1 MGNLTKHFSVEEFN
15 CRCGCTM
22 PANVLENVKELAE
35 ELQVLRH
42 IVESPMTINS
52 AYRCPSH
59 NKAVGGARRSQHLLG
74 TASDLVVSG
83 KSPSSLHELI
93 SSLIDDEV
101 IREGGLGKYNTFTH
115 YDIRG
120 NKARW

>member
-1 MGNLTKHFSVEEFN
+1 MTKNFTIKEFY

-22 PANVLENVKELAE
+22 PLNVINNIEKLAE
-35 ELQVLRH
+35 ELQVLRE
-42 IVESPMTINS
+42 VVDSPIKINS

-59 NKAVGGARRSQHLLG
+59 NKSVGGAKSSQHLLG
-74 TASDLVVSG
+74 KASDIVISG
-83 KSPSSLHELI
+83 HNPSETYLLI
-93 SSLIDDEV
+93 ESLINDNV
-101 IREGGLGKYNTFTH
+101 MAEGGLGKYNSFTH

>member
-15 CRCGCTM
+15 CKCGCVM
-22 PANVLENVKELAE
+22 PANVLANVKELAE
-35 ELQVLRH
+35 ELQVIRH

-52 AYRCPSH
+52 AYRCTSH

-83 KSPSSLHELI
+83 KSPSALHELI

-101 IREGGLGKYNTFTH
+101 IHEGGLGKYNTFTH

-120 NKARW
+120 NTARW